1 MFGEFLNIVFKS
13 IKLDRSLYKDNKNFG
28 EAAIYFAG
36 LIMILDGVAGA
47 VAANTVVKTAIGV
60 SGLTA
65 IITWFVWAILI
76 YVIGVK
82 LFPDKDT
89 KIPFKKVLTAVG
101 FAHAPGLIR
110 FFAVTPELMI
120 PIIFLT
126 QFWIFAGLIIST
138 KQILNLKSNMIWP
151 FFNVFSSKNNS
162 GLLFV
167 TLINFNKSLTNID
180 LVTISKL
187 DEIILF
193 LSNDTSETS
202 DFIYSKDRGLFEKNI
217 VAPTVLAFILKLNGS
232 IVNLIFFKSNSKF
245 LLVWI
250 ILFFIWLLNL
260 SVSIPMV
267 LK

>member
-1 MFGEFLNIVFKS
+1 MFGEFSNIVFKS

-120 PIIFLT
+120 PIIFLA

-138 KQILNLKSNMIWP
+138 KQILNLQSNM
-151 FFNVFSSKNNS
+151 
-162 GLLFV
+162 
-167 TLINFNKSLTNID
+167 KSFCI
-180 LVTISKL
+180 V
-187 DEIILF
+187 F
-193 LSNDTSETS
+193 LS
-202 DFIYSKDRGLFEKNI
+202 FVII
-217 VAPTVLAFILKLNGS
+217 VFLS
-232 IVNLIFFKSNSKF
+232 ISFVMSRMDAMPISQ
-245 LLVWI
+245 
-250 ILFFIWLLNL
+250 
-260 SVSIPMV
+260 VS
-267 LK
+267 